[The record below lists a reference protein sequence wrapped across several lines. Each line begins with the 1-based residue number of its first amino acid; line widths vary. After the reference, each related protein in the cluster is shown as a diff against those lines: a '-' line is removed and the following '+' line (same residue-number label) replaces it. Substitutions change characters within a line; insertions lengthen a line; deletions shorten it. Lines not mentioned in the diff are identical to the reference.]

1 MSKKETDISLIRKY
15 LNGELDAS
23 AMHQLEKRAQ
33 DDPFLMDALE
43 GYENAA
49 TNQQPNLDD
58 LTGRL
63 QKRIT
68 PKQRRIIPYR
78 TLAIAASVLIVFTIG
93 WLWLSNDHKPTPKTT
108 AKIAE
113 PVAKPVPAKPV
124 AADTAINNQIA
135 ANIAV
140 PPEKSPKKAVI
151 RSVLREVVAADKT
164 VADNMIASAE
174 PAAVKADTVA
184 ADTTPLNEMVV
195 MNYTAP
201 KKKEVKES
209 VLAAEESKLK
219 STPPVST
226 ERILQS
232 QVAGVTK
239 TPAGSPFSALS
250 SNIVLQGR
258 IIDKNDG
265 MALPGVSVRV
275 QGTKFGAVTD
285 NNGKFSIPVD
295 SNRSSIVIAY
305 VGYNTLK
312 VNARNRDSLKTIRL
326 EPNNQSLNEV
336 VVVGSGSQKKKDET
350 VTAAH
355 PQAGWHGFKKYLNE
369 NAVSPDGKKGIVKL
383 SLMIDNN
390 GNISEVTVIKGL
402 SPLTNKKA
410 IDLINNGPD
419 WIGSSNGQTEQV
431 EVRIKF
437 VSKK

>member
-1 MSKKETDISLIRKY
+1 LLIRKY
-15 LNGELDAS
+15 LNGELDAP

-49 TNQQPNLDD
+49 TNQQANLDD
-58 LTGRL
+58 LAGRL

-93 WLWLSNDHKPTPKTT
+93 WLWLNNDHRPGPQTT
-108 AKIAE
+108 AKIVE
-113 PVAKPVPAKPV
+113 PAAKPV
-124 AADTAINNQIA
+124 AAKPVATDTVINNPIA
-135 ANIAV
+135 ANVVAA
-140 PPEKSPKKAVI
+140 PEKSAKKAV
-151 RSVLREVVAADKT
+151 RRGTLREVVVADKT
-164 VADNMIASAE
+164 MADNMIASTA

-201 KKKEVKES
+201 KKKDVKES
-209 VLAAEESKLK
+209 VHAEENKFK
-219 STPPVST
+219 SIPPVST
-226 ERILQS
+226 ERMLQS
-232 QVAGVTK
+232 QVAGVRK
-239 TPAGSPFSALS
+239 TPAGSPFSAPS
-250 SNIVLQGR
+250 SNVILQGR
-258 IIDKNDG
+258 IVDKNDG

-305 VGYNTLK
+305 VGYNTVE

-326 EPNNQSLNEV
+326 EPNNQSLSEV
-336 VVVGSGSQKKKDET
+336 VVVGYGSQKKKDET
-350 VTAAH
+350 VTSAH
-355 PQAGWHGFKKYLNE
+355 PQAGWHSFKKYLNE
-369 NAVSPDGKKGIVKL
+369 SAVSPDGKKGIVKL
-383 SLMIDNN
+383 SLMIDND

-419 WIGSSNGQTEQV
+419 WIGSSNGQTQQV
-431 EVRIKF
+431 EVSIKF

>member
-1 MSKKETDISLIRKY
+1 
-15 LNGELDAS
+15 
-23 AMHQLEKRAQ
+23 
-33 DDPFLMDALE
+33 
-43 GYENAA
+43 
-49 TNQQPNLDD
+49 
-58 LTGRL
+58 
-63 QKRIT
+63 
-68 PKQRRIIPYR
+68 
-78 TLAIAASVLIVFTIG
+78 
-93 WLWLSNDHKPTPKTT
+93 LWLSNDHKPTPQTI

-113 PVAKPVPAKPV
+113 PAAKPAPAKPV
-124 AADTAINNQIA
+124 AADTTINNQIA

-140 PPEKSPKKAVI
+140 PPEKSPKKRV
-151 RSVLREVVAADKT
+151 RKGTLREIVIAADKT

-174 PAAVKADTVA
+174 PAAVKADTVV

-201 KKKEVKES
+201 KKKDVKES
-209 VLAAEESKLK
+209 VPATEESKLK
-219 STPPVST
+219 SIPPVNT

-232 QVAGVTK
+232 KVAGVTK

-250 SNIVLQGR
+250 SNIILQGR

-265 MALPGVSVRV
+265 MALPGVSVRI
-275 QGTKFGAVTD
+275 QGTKYGAVTD
-285 NNGKFSIPVD
+285 NNGKFSIPAD
-295 SNRSSIVIAY
+295 SIRSSIVIAY
-305 VGYNTLK
+305 LGYNTVK
-312 VNARNRDSLKTIRL
+312 VSVRNRDSLKTIRL

-336 VVVGSGSQKKKDET
+336 VVVGYGSQKKEDGT

-390 GNISEVTVIKGL
+390 GNISEVTVITGL

>member
-1 MSKKETDISLIRKY
+1 MLIRKY
-15 LNGELDAS
+15 LNGELDAP

-49 TNQQPNLDD
+49 TNQQANFDD
-58 LTGRL
+58 LASRL

-93 WLWLSNDHKPTPKTT
+93 WLWLSNDHKPVPQTT
-108 AKIAE
+108 AKIVE
-113 PVAKPVPAKPV
+113 PATKPAAAKPV
-124 AADTAINNQIA
+124 ATDTVISNQIA
-135 ANIAV
+135 ANVAA
-140 PPEKSPKKAVI
+140 PPEKFPKRPV
-151 RSVLREVVAADKT
+151 RRGVLREVVVADKA

-174 PAAVKADTVA
+174 PVAAKADTVA

-195 MNYTAP
+195 MNYTAA
-201 KKKEVKES
+201 KKKDVKES
-209 VLAAEESKLK
+209 VPATEESKLK
-219 STPPVST
+219 SIPPVST

-250 SNIVLQGR
+250 SNIILQGR
-258 IIDKNDG
+258 IVDKNDG

-305 VGYNTLK
+305 VGYNTVKL
-312 VNARNRDSLKTIRL
+312 NTRNRDSLKTIRL
-326 EPNNQSLNEV
+326 EPNNQSLSEV
-336 VVVGSGSQKKKDET
+336 VVVGYGSQKNKDET

-355 PQAGWHGFKKYLNE
+355 PQAGWHSFKKYLNE
-369 NAVSPDGKKGIVKL
+369 NAVSPDGKNGIVKL

-431 EVRIKF
+431 EIRIKF

>member
-1 MSKKETDISLIRKY
+1 VSKKETDILLIRKY
-15 LNGELDAS
+15 LNGELDAP

-43 GYENAA
+43 GYENAP
-49 TNQQPNLDD
+49 TNQQANLDD
-58 LTGRL
+58 LAGRL

-93 WLWLSNDHKPTPKTT
+93 LLWLSNDHKPTPPTT

-113 PVAKPVPAKPV
+113 PVEKPAPTKPV
-124 AADTAINNQIA
+124 AADMAINNQIA

-140 PPEKSPKKAVI
+140 PPGKSPKKAV
-151 RSVLREVVAADKT
+151 RRGTLREAVVADKT
-164 VADNMIASAE
+164 MADNMIVSAE
-174 PAAVKADTVA
+174 PAEAKADTVA

-201 KKKEVKES
+201 KKKDVKEN
-209 VLAAEESKLK
+209 VQAAEESKFK

-226 ERILQS
+226 ERVLQS

-239 TPAGSPFSALS
+239 TPANSPFSALS
-250 SNIVLQGR
+250 SNIILQGR
-258 IIDKNDG
+258 IVDKNDG

-285 NNGKFSIPVD
+285 NNGKFSIPAD
-295 SNRSSIVIAY
+295 STRSSIVIAY
-305 VGYNTLK
+305 IGYNTVK
-312 VNARNRDSLKTIRL
+312 VSARNRDSLKTIRL
-326 EPNNQSLNEV
+326 EPNNQSLSEV
-336 VVVGSGSQKKKDET
+336 VVVGYGSQKKEDGT

-355 PQAGWHGFKKYLNE
+355 PQAGWHSFKKYLNE
-369 NAVSPDGKKGIVKL
+369 NAVSPDDKKGIVKL

-402 SPLTNKKA
+402 SPATNKKA

-419 WIGSSNGQTEQV
+419 WIGSSNGLTEQV
-431 EVRIKF
+431 EVSIKF